1 MILTLP
7 FPQAR
12 GPVASTVYPAESINL
27 ALLPLSTFPHITF
40 RIDDGAEFHFPEV
53 IL

>member
-12 GPVASTVYPAESINL
+12 GPVASTVYPAEN
-27 ALLPLSTFPHITF
+27 
-40 RIDDGAEFHFPEV
+40 DGAEFHFPEV